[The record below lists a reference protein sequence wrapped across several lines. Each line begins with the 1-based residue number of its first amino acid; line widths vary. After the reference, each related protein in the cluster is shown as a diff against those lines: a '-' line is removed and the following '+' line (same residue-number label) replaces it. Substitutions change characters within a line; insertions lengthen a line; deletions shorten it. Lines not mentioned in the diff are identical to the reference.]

1 MTVRTGFTSSAHG
14 FPFPNWFP
22 PGSPVV
28 LVPTPFGTL
37 TFGDANAGLCG
48 GMVYAALD
56 LFVYGQ
62 PRPATPTPPVFRYFC
77 KRLLESWNLPFG
89 VLKYYDGQRRPGAS
103 RMLGDLRLVDGLTRQ
118 TVLDEWPKIRDLL
131 DTGRPAPLGLVK
143 VASFDPRQL
152 VKNHQV
158 LAHGYTLSS
167 DGNRVAR
174 RLDRVADG
182 NGLRDRLG
190 EDFRLTDVT
199 THPHLAHPWHHRKSP
214 DLLSV
219 KSGEVVRVLCIK
231 V

>member
-1 MTVRTGFTSSAHG
+1 MTVRTGFTSSTHG

-28 LVPTPFGTL
+28 LVPSPFGTL
-37 TFGDANAGLCG
+37 KLGDANAGLCG

-62 PRPATPTPPVFRYFC
+62 PRPAEATPPVFRYFC

-103 RMLGDLRLVDGLTRQ
+103 RMLGDLRIVDGLTRQ

-131 DTGRPAPLGLVK
+131 DTGRPAPLGLVT

-158 LAHGYTLSS
+158 LAHGYELSA
-167 DGNRVAR
+167 DGRRVALHVYDPNYPDDDTTTLTL
-174 RLDRVADG
+174 RLDDPDADIPVAHSCEG
-182 NGLRDRLG
+182 ETVRGLFLSGYARPP
-190 EDFRLTDVT
+190 E
-199 THPHLAHPWHHRKSP
+199 PPPW
-214 DLLSV
+214 
-219 KSGEVVRVLCIK
+219 
-231 V
+231 

>member
-167 DGNRVAR
+167 DGNRVALHVYDPNYPDDDTTTLTL
-174 RLDRVADG
+174 RLDDPDAAVPVAHSCEG
-182 NGLRDRLG
+182 ETVRGLFLSGYARPP
-190 EDFRLTDVT
+190 E
-199 THPHLAHPWHHRKSP
+199 PPPW
-214 DLLSV
+214 
-219 KSGEVVRVLCIK
+219 
-231 V
+231 